1 MTKKQTKDTEKKDS
15 YKEEFTFGELLQNMK
30 NARKQNLTESMV
42 DTRFL
47 EIIEQE
53 DPERKVPDDRGK
65 VVPIQYRI
73 DELKIGMGNIKRRL
87 AAIDELIELDKKG
100 KINTKFSD
108 EMVEAAEK
116 RRENEE
122 KKEESQ

>member
-116 RRENEE
+116 RREERKEE
-122 KKEESQ
+122 K